1 MQSLRWLI
9 AISSALGGCGA
20 GTAEVRRTAPGDC
33 RAAVELTPAA
43 GFASEEG
50 AAPDL
55 LAYFARS
62 VPETEGSTGGLLEH
76 SGAGGEPVW
85 LAYDDGRSCVGRT
98 TGDVYRHVDD
108 TGFTIVS
115 DWNVV
120 EGCPLAG
127 EGRSV
132 VAVPHPASS
141 LEGCRAVPLRET
153 SEAELAGLRTESF
166 APEGCRTQ
174 PCARVDRGLVAHD
187 GERRFALLQSYRVEG
202 VEALDCNDP
211 RTSQGSEQ
219 TRVWLSDGASPRPTA
234 LERSASRPVL
244 LADASGFALFAGT
257 MDGTWRVFDLT
268 EDRFRDERDARI
280 GPSHPELHPESLQ
293 PPCGP

>member
-1 MQSLRWLI
+1 MQSLRWVF

-20 GTAEVRRTAPGDC
+20 GTAEVRVTEPGDC
-33 RAAVELTPAA
+33 RAAVELAPAA
-43 GFASEEG
+43 SFASEEG
-50 AAPDL
+50 AAPDV
-55 LAYFARS
+55 LAYFARP
-62 VPETEGSTGGLLEH
+62 VPETEASTGGLLEQR
-76 SGAGGEPVW
+76 GAAGEPVW

-127 EGRSV
+127 EGHSV
-132 VAVPHPASS
+132 VAVPRRASS

-153 SEAELAGLRTESF
+153 SEAELAGLRTESL

-174 PCARVDRGLVAHD
+174 PCARVDRGLVAFD

-211 RTSQGSEQ
+211 RTSLGSEE
-219 TRVWLSDGASPRPTA
+219 TRAWLRSSDGPRRTS
-234 LERSASRPVL
+234 LEHFASRPVL
-244 LADASGFALFAGT
+244 LADASGFALFTGVV
-257 MDGTWRVFDLT
+257 DGTWRVFDLT